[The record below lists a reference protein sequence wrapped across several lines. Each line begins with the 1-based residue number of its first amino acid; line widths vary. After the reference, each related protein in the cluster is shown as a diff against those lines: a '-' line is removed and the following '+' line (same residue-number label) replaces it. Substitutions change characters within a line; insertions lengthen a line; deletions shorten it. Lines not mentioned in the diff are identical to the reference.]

1 MTDLDELRRALRA
14 QETLAPDPDE
24 VLAGATRRIRRRRV
38 IGVAAVTFA
47 VVALGAGAVGAL
59 ERGTAVVPPAAHP
72 SPSSAAA
79 TGSPDTGKV
88 PPAAPAVSLEDSS
101 WQLMFWA
108 IQPHFATVHYGQDH
122 KYAFEIE
129 VRESA
134 PPKSALPAKPTTAGQ
149 ISQPQTVM
157 WQDGPNRWFRVQ
169 TAKPVTAAEMLDLLG
184 KIRAT
189 PPVIKSP
196 LKSVQL
202 PAGQKVDT
210 FTSESEA
217 NTLVLCPD
225 IEVRK
230 VPLDSRCFSLFVW
243 IPRNNESSD
252 SGTEQDPLPARQF
265 RKIGPY
271 TVEINSSPANR
282 AAALTLL
289 NSVQLDR

>member
-24 VLAGATRRIRRRRV
+24 VLAGATRRIRRRRAT
-38 IGVAAVTFA
+38 GVAAVTFA
-47 VVALGAGAVGAL
+47 VVALGAGAVGVL
-59 ERGTAVVPPAAHP
+59 ERGTAVVPPAARP

-79 TGSPDTGKV
+79 TGSSNTAKV
-88 PPAAPAVSLEDSS
+88 PPAAPAVSLEDSA
-101 WQLMFWA
+101 WQLGMWA
-108 IQPHFATVHYGQDH
+108 IQPHFASLHYGQDH
-122 KYAFEIE
+122 KYGFEIE

-134 PPKSALPAKPTTAGQ
+134 PPKSALAAKPSTAGQ
-149 ISQPQTVM
+149 ISQPQSVM
-157 WQDGPNRWFRVQ
+157 WQDGPDRWIWAQ
-169 TAKPVTAAEMLDLLG
+169 TTKPVTAAEMLDLLG

-189 PPVIKSP
+189 PPVVKSP

-202 PAGQKVDT
+202 PDGQKVDT
-210 FTSESEA
+210 FTSEPEA

-225 IEVRK
+225 IAVRK
-230 VPLDSRCFSLFVW
+230 VPIDSRCFSLFVW
-243 IPRNNESSD
+243 IPRNNDTSD

-265 RKIGPY
+265 RKVGPY
-271 TVEINSSPANR
+271 TIEINSSPANR